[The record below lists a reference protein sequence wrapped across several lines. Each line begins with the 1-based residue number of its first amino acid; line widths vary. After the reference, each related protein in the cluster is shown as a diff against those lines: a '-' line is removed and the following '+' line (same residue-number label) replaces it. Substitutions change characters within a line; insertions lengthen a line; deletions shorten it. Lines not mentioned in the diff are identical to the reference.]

1 MLALSSTC
9 VSTLTEDVT
18 KLLKWQEKQLISY
31 LLQFTTKHQLFQ
43 AQQSLLDKV
52 NPPACLYSGDGPSEI
67 FSYTKYTK
75 RSFQNK
81 SKPTDP
87 WPLVTSP
94 MMPSM
99 RGQPSLSC
107 SALFWSIWRTHS
119 SCRWRTSTWLMA
131 QSCCS
136 GDSSRTCSVYRHQ
149 STPTYTQRCVITSDK
164 LITTIQLACSST
176 LSCKEQPMSC

>member
-1 MLALSSTC
+1 MPL
-9 VSTLTEDVT
+9 VT
-18 KLLKWQEKQLISY
+18 VQLISY
-31 LLQFTTKHQLFQ
+31 TK
-43 AQQSLLDKV
+43 
-52 NPPACLYSGDGPSEI
+52 N
-67 FSYTKYTK
+67 TK
-75 RSFQNK
+75 RSVQNM
-81 SKPTDP
+81 SKLTDP

-131 QSCCS
+131 QSCCR

-176 LSCKEQPMSC
+176 LSCQEQPVWLIGSFWHTLKTHPFETLELSAKQSAQSVD